1 VLCDRPGPAL
11 DRVGG
16 EIAGSEIVP
25 ADLSDRFEVERLARR
40 AGPVDI
46 LCDNAGLQHVGP
58 IESFPPQRWDRI
70 LVVMLTAP
78 SLLIQRLSPSICDR
92 VGSRAQ
98 HLLRPWSCGIAE
110 PSANVTAKHGLSG

>member
-1 VLCDRPGPAL
+1 VLSDLPGIAL
-11 DRVGG
+11 ERVGK
-16 EIAGSEIVP
+16 EIAGCQIVP
-25 ADLSDRFEVERLARR
+25 ADLPDRFKVERLARR

-46 LCDNAGLQHVGP
+46 LCNNAGLEHVGP
-58 IESFPPQRWDRI
+58 IESFPPERWDRI

-78 SLLIQRLSPSICDR
+78 SLLIQRLSPSMCDR

-110 PSANVTAKHGLSG
+110 PSAHVTAKHGLSG